1 MSVSRLT
8 MQASS
13 LLRYPRRLKFAA
25 IIALLLFAG
34 ALVVATLAAWRQDN
48 LTQSLREDTAW
59 VVYKLD
65 RDAVQLV
72 NHVLT
77 LEQQNQPLTP
87 AARYALTLRF
97 ELLYSRITLLEEG
110 DVSALLKNITI
121 GRELFSQIQA
131 QIDVL
136 DMMFKAFGV
145 PDHRGVTPPLPLAA
159 LEDELQAL
167 TRITERLVIAINGYL
182 AESATAERI
191 QLSLL
196 YKLLMTLIVG
206 MSLAAFLVI
215 AFLVR
220 ETRESAAIRRK
231 QVQLA
236 LELEETAKQ
245 AQAANQAKSDFLAIV
260 SHEIRTPLNG
270 VIGMSELLREA
281 VSPAQVEDYAYT
293 IHDSANQ
300 LLSMINEILD
310 FSKIEAGHLVLQTS
324 PTAIRPLVDSVME
337 LFAPRIK
344 MKGLTFTVDVDSRVP
359 AWVMVDAGRLRQILL
374 NLIANAIKFTDHGGV
389 SVQVSTKSEQ
399 LLFEISDTGCGL
411 SEHQQA
417 RLFEPFQ
424 QADESVARRF
434 GGTGLGLAICK
445 RLSEAMQGRIVVSS
459 HLGQG
464 STFRCE
470 LPLVEADPVSAS
482 LPSVP
487 QQDFTGTTLLLVED
501 NAVNRKVAI
510 GLLSRLGCDVT
521 WAENG
526 RDALAM
532 VQSQQ
537 VHLIFMDIQLPDMD
551 GLTVAQRLREQ
562 GGWLA
567 NVPIVAM
574 TAGGAEDDR
583 QRCLAAG
590 MNDYLTKPLSLS
602 ALSRLLTAQLFAT
615 SDAASLPALPV
626 LQTQPGAQSLLNI
639 DTLNMLKATLGD
651 VSLTQLITLYHQQ
664 VSDYCTQLRACLA
677 PSPLSAEQQQQV
689 VRLAHQLRGESVS
702 MGADKLADQ
711 AQQLETLITTEQF
724 AQSKRN
730 NAFSALRLTASHTH
744 AAMEKWCRE
753 HLSG

>member
-145 PDHRGVTPPLPLAA
+145 PDHRGVTPPLPLEA
-159 LEDELQAL
+159 LGDELQAL
-167 TRITERLVIAINGYL
+167 TRVTERLVIAINGYL

-399 LLFEISDTGCGL
+399 LLFGISDTGCGL

-487 QQDFTGTTLLLVED
+487 QHDFTGTTLLLVED

>member
-59 VVYKLD
+59 IVYKLD

-145 PDHRGVTPPLPLAA
+145 PDHRGVTPPLPLEA
-159 LEDELQAL
+159 LGDELQAL
-167 TRITERLVIAINGYL
+167 TRVTERLVIAINGYL

-324 PTAIRPLVDSVME
+324 PTAIRPLVDSVIE

-389 SVQVSTKSEQ
+389 SVQVSTNAEQ

-470 LPLVEADPVSAS
+470 LPLVVANPVSAS

-532 VQSQQ
+532 AQSQQ

-615 SDAASLPALPV
+615 PNAASLPALPV

-677 PSPLSAEQQQQV
+677 PSPLGAEQQQQV

>member
-1 MSVSRLT
+1 MSVSGLT
-8 MQASS
+8 TQVSS

-25 IIALLLFAG
+25 IIAVLLFAG

-77 LEQQNQPLTP
+77 LDHQPLTP
-87 AARYALTLRF
+87 AERYALTLRF
-97 ELLYSRITLLEEG
+97 ELLYSRITLLNEG
-110 DVSALLKNITI
+110 DVSALLQNITTA
-121 GRELFSQIQA
+121 RELFSQIQT
-131 QIDVL
+131 QVDGL
-136 DMMFKAFGV
+136 DMMFRAFGV
-145 PDHRGVTPPLPLAA
+145 PDHRGVSQPLPLAA
-159 LEDELQAL
+159 LGDKLQTL
-167 TRITERLVIAINGYL
+167 TRSTERLVIAINGYL
-182 AESATAERI
+182 AESATAERE

-196 YKLLMTLIVG
+196 YRLLMTLIVA
-206 MSLAAFLVI
+206 MSLAAFLVV

-220 ETRESAAIRRK
+220 ETRESAAIRRE
-231 QVQLA
+231 QAQLA
-236 LELEETAKQ
+236 LQLEVTAKQ

-270 VIGMSELLREA
+270 VIGMSELLRES

-310 FSKIEAGHLVLQTS
+310 FSKIEAGHLALQTS
-324 PTAIRPLVDSVME
+324 PTAIRLLVDSVVE
-337 LFAPRIK
+337 LFTPRIK
-344 MKGLTFTVDVDSRVP
+344 MKELTFSVDVDTRVP

-374 NLIANAIKFTDHGGV
+374 NLIANAIKFTDYGGI
-389 SVQVSTKSEQ
+389 SVQVSTKFDQ
-399 LLFEISDTGCGL
+399 LVFEISDTGCGL

-424 QADESVARRF
+424 QADESVTRRF

-464 STFRCE
+464 SIFRCE
-470 LPLVEADPVSAS
+470 LPLVEADPVSVS
-482 LPSVP
+482 LPSAP
-487 QQDFTGTTLLLVED
+487 QQDFTGITLLLVED

-510 GLLSRLGCDVT
+510 GLLSRLGCDVV

-526 RDALAM
+526 QDALAM
-532 VQSQQ
+532 AQSQQ

-551 GLTVAQRLREQ
+551 GLTVAQLMREQ
-562 GGWLA
+562 GGWLDS
-567 NVPIVAM
+567 VPIVAM

-590 MNDYLTKPLSLS
+590 MSDYLTKPLSLS
-602 ALSRLLTAQLFAT
+602 ALSSLLASQLFAT
-615 SDAASLPALPV
+615 PDAASLPALPV
-626 LQTQPGAQSLLNI
+626 LQTQLGAQSLLNT

-664 VSDYCTQLRACLA
+664 VSDYCEQLTACLA
-677 PSPLSAEQQQQV
+677 QAPLSNEQQQQV

-711 AQQLETLITTEQF
+711 AQQLETLMTTDPF
-724 AQSKRN
+724 TQSKRDEI
-730 NAFSALRLTASHTH
+730 FSALRLTASHTH